1 MIRTSTPKESLNSR
15 VVRLKYAMEQFD
27 QSEHSP
33 IHATHEYP
41 DPDYAAYV
49 TKYPWREDDGYLPSA
64 LHGSSSETLKV
75 SQWAG
80 NYGSSWK
87 AGDEESEV
95 LDDDTQRPAR
105 DVTWDPDYHVS
116 DAAVTE
122 DENLSDEDSSAGRLE
137 AGNEEIR
144 PRDGR
149 RAGGRAHVLERNSGA
164 IRRGR
169 RGRGGRV
176 GRGGKRMKKGLR
188 KPVEPTPEFKALH
201 SQATMAFI
209 EHNYEEAEDLTLQAL
224 LINPEMYPAHNLL
237 SEIHAARGDKEKALS
252 AAWNGAHT
260 RPRDPD
266 MWSRIARMILER
278 DDEDRDS
285 ILRDAIYCYNR
296 ILYVESSNVEA
307 RYQRAALNYELGHKR
322 KAANEYEQLIK
333 MLPHDTTVLRYLA
346 EIYIDLGEPD
356 SALGHYEA
364 SITHFQLSEP
374 CNVTSFTWSDINI
387 VCELYGVQRRY
398 DEGIT
403 VLKTLSRWLL
413 GRAKEECWRAFDED
427 DREWDLEDQPRRK
440 DVHGYVQG
448 KYDVT
453 LYGDA
458 LPLELRVKLGV
469 FRLKSKNRNLI
480 EAIIHFECL
489 DPEDDQAGAKLYDYA
504 DLFREA
510 ANALRGGGYFQEA
523 LRYYE
528 PVQQTGEYADPAYY
542 LEMASCYK
550 AVGLRTEAEDCYK
563 IVIGSDDGNA
573 EARRR
578 LLDMCTELGTSPKG
592 EIISDKVPVTK
603 HKARKRAGDKDAKQS
618 KKGKVLPSWATTMLA
633 PRQVAQSAKQIS
645 HEREEAREEDVN
657 ALYLRREALTEQ
669 ARYGDESSKTEWM
682 AITKTL
688 VQGFKDNKVFYPFDK
703 HHKFYGYSREAR
715 SLAARPKHELD
726 ALADQAKSQLAQGDQ
741 IVIPTQYCEIT
752 FHAWLEIFLEYALT
766 LAQGGSIL
774 SSYEIIAAAYH
785 ANVFYHSIDSLFLI
799 HVCWFTC
806 ALLGNDDE
814 TLCNIARW
822 FMKEYQFV
830 TDGYRLFSALNRLSD
845 SENSWYNCGPSQK
858 YILRQLKAV
867 DFSLLGGARRKS
879 LFQER
884 ASYSTK
890 DDNGLQIRAEE
901 MDVVLLMLYGHVLY
915 AGKSYAYAINYFLR
929 ALALDSNNPMIKLSL
944 ALGYL
949 HYALKRQAD
958 NRHHI
963 LMQGLAFLLEYY
975 DYRQLSNR
983 CSEKQEAEY
992 NVAHAYHLLGLTHLA
1007 IPYYERCL
1015 AMSVAAQLEDSGH
1028 GAEDFAKEAAFAL
1041 QNFWAASGNMEKAR
1055 ELTKKWLVI

>member
-1 MIRTSTPKESLNSR
+1 
-15 VVRLKYAMEQFD
+15 MEQFRGSD
-27 QSEHSP
+27 YGLMS
-33 IHATHEYP
+33 ATHEYP

-64 LHGSSSETLKV
+64 LHGLPSESLKEI
-75 SQWAG
+75 ARPG
-80 NYGSSWK
+80 NHEGSWK
-87 AGDEESEV
+87 AGQDGGEV
-95 LDDDTQRPAR
+95 LDNDAQSPTRE
-105 DVTWDPDYHVS
+105 VTRDPDYQLS
-116 DAAVTE
+116 EADVTE
-122 DENLSDEDSSAGRLE
+122 DENVSDEDSAERLKGRNDE
-137 AGNEEIR
+137 AR
-144 PRDGR
+144 PRYGQRAGR
-149 RAGGRAHVLERNSGA
+149 RADVSGRFSSASG
-164 IRRGR
+164 RGK

-176 GRGGKRMKKGLR
+176 ARGGRGMKKGLR

-209 EHNYEEAEDLTLQAL
+209 DHDYEEAENLTLQAL

-260 RPRDPD
+260 RPRDPE
-266 MWSRIARMILER
+266 MWSRIARLILER

-296 ILYVESSNVEA
+296 ILYVDTSNIEA
-307 RYQRAALNYELGHKR
+307 RYQRAALNHELGHKR

-333 MLPHDTTVLRYLA
+333 LLPHDTTVLRHLA
-346 EIYIDLGEPD
+346 EIYIDLDEPD
-356 SALGHYEA
+356 SALNHYEA
-364 SITHFQLSEP
+364 SIRHFQSDEP
-374 CNVTSFTWSDINI
+374 SDVNSFTWSDVNI

-398 DEGIT
+398 ADGII
-403 VLKTLSRWLL
+403 VLKALSRWLL
-413 GRAKEECWRAFDED
+413 GRAKENCWEAFDED
-427 DREWDLEDQPRRK
+427 DREWDLEDQPRRS
-440 DVHGYVQG
+440 DLPDFLRGEFEM
-448 KYDVT
+448 T
-453 LYGDA
+453 SYGEG

-469 FRLKSKNRNLI
+469 FRLKSENHNFM
-480 EAIIHFECL
+480 EAINHFEWL
-489 DPEDDQAGAKLYDYA
+489 DPEDDQVGAKIYNYP

-510 ANALRGGGYFQEA
+510 ANALRVMKYFHEA

-528 PVQQTGEYADPAYY
+528 PVKQISEYADAAYFM
-542 LEMASCYK
+542 EMASCYK
-550 AVGLRTEAEDCYK
+550 EIGLRTEAEDCYK
-563 IVIGSDDGNA
+563 TVVNSDSGNP

-578 LLDMCTELGTSPKG
+578 LLEMCKESSMSPKG
-592 EIISDKVPVTK
+592 ATTTDEVISVRQ
-603 HKARKRAGDKDAKQS
+603 HKARKRVGDKDAKQP
-618 KKGKVLPSWATTMLA
+618 KKAKALPSWATTMLA
-633 PRQVAQSAKQIS
+633 PRLVPQSAKQITL
-645 HEREEAREEDVN
+645 ENEEAQEEDVN
-657 ALYLRREALTEQ
+657 ALFLRRGALTEQ
-669 ARYGDESSKTEWM
+669 AKNGVESSKTEWM

-688 VQGFKDNKVFYPFDK
+688 MQGFKDNRVFYPFDK

-726 ALADQAKSQLAQGDQ
+726 ALAEHSKSHLETAQGDQ
-741 IVIPTQYCEIT
+741 IVIPTDYCGIP
-752 FHAWLEIFLEYALT
+752 FSVWLDIFLEYALT
-766 LAQGGSIL
+766 LAQGGNIL
-774 SSYEIIAAAYH
+774 SSYETIAAAFH
-785 ANVFYHSIDSLFLI
+785 ANVFYHSPESLFLI

-822 FMKEYQFV
+822 LMKEYQFI

-867 DFSLLGGARRKS
+867 DFSLLGDVRRKS

-884 ASYSTK
+884 ASYTTK
-890 DDNGLQIRAEE
+890 DDKGNQIRAQA
-901 MDVVLLMLYGHVLY
+901 MDVALLMLYGHILY
-915 AGKSYAYAINYFLR
+915 AGKSYAYAVNYFLR
-929 ALALDSNNPMIKLSL
+929 ALALDPTNAMVKLSL

-975 DYRQLSNR
+975 DCRQQSHIS
-983 CSEKQEAEY
+983 SEKQEAEY

-1015 AMSVAAQLEDSGH
+1015 GMSAAAQLEEPGC
-1028 GAEDFAKEAAFAL
+1028 GAEDFAQEAAFAL
-1041 QNFWAASGNMEKAR
+1041 QSFWAASGNMEKAR
-1055 ELTKKWLVI
+1055 ELTEMWLVV